1 MDGGPP
7 SSRPPSA
14 FFCPP
19 HSAWQLIAHSYALLD
34 SQMANTRIERSK
46 AKQRLEGRAIA
57 LAFRRPTA
65 ERLSGRRADCCGE
78 FGSLSLKGGRT
89 GGGRRRRESLGGF
102 PVLPIYDCDETRRV
116 DQVRRAVDAAPPP
129 SCPPPFRGRD
139 PTSSWRSNLRRLR
152 SATVGRKSHMRLCWL
167 KECKRTAFHARQS
180 VCCESGH

>member
-78 FGSLSLKGGRT
+78 FGSLSLKGGGQEGVSAASSHT
-89 GGGRRRRESLGGF
+89 G
-102 PVLPIYDCDETRRV
+102 P
-116 DQVRRAVDAAPPP
+116 DAADRSTMLGEAAPTP
-129 SCPPPFRGRD
+129 SCPPPLRERD
-139 PTSSWRSNLRRLR
+139 PTSSSRSTGNGDLLGGVLIAERLGRRRTFRARRRVVTRRLASR
-152 SATVGRKSHMRLCWL
+152 PTRRACRGRACR
-167 KECKRTAFHARQS
+167 
-180 VCCESGH
+180 